1 MSTAR
6 WIAGCALVAA
16 TIISTATAQ
25 EIVVTQIN
33 SYAEN
38 GIGHQYRKD
47 VEAANLAMLKE
58 GNLEGVSERLA
69 PVLRYCDRQRQ
80 QPGRIAL
87 SVASAAEYEH
97 YIATHH
103 DGTPVE
109 WIDMACPR
117 AYKAMAFMHVERKA
131 DDMALPYLD
140 QATAMAP
147 YWAEALVER
156 GFVLNR
162 LRRPRE
168 GLASYR
174 MALELT
180 ESFKSVDRVKAMALR
195 GIGYSLIELGDMEAA
210 KASYEQSLEIEP
222 DNKTANNELEYIR
235 QQAEKQPSP

>member
-1 MSTAR
+1 
-6 WIAGCALVAA
+6 
-16 TIISTATAQ
+16 
-25 EIVVTQIN
+25 
-33 SYAEN
+33 
-38 GIGHQYRKD
+38 
-47 VEAANLAMLKE
+47 
-58 GNLEGVSERLA
+58 
-69 PVLRYCDRQRQ
+69 
-80 QPGRIAL
+80 
-87 SVASAAEYEH
+87 
-97 YIATHH
+97 
-103 DGTPVE
+103 
-109 WIDMACPR
+109 
-117 AYKAMAFMHVERKA
+117 
-131 DDMALPYLD
+131 MALPYLD

-168 GLASYR
+168 GLDSYR
-174 MALELT
+174 KALELT